1 MRPGLDPGR
10 GVCGISVAA
19 DLAGM
24 GVQTLRLD
32 EARGLLHPTAQT
44 AEPAATPTNLDR
56 LLQPGRPGSRRD
68 LPPTSLTL
76 ACLDLA
82 VHLAGSTAALG
93 ERGDPQSRAVRGP
106 GRYAPGG

>member
-44 AEPAATPTNLDR
+44 AEPAATAPTNLDR
-56 LLQPGRPGSRRD
+56 LRHIGDLLDAGLNRPATYTQRCSSPYWTNAHRSS
-68 LPPTSLTL
+68 PALTRM
-76 ACLDLA
+76 C
-82 VHLAGSTAALG
+82 
-93 ERGDPQSRAVRGP
+93 
-106 GRYAPGG
+106 APWT